1 MSNDELVLSPPSS
14 VAPVAKEKASGLVP
28 LSPEEK
34 SALDARAQDFVEGL
48 MDLNENSP
56 EFGKKVEQITRM
68 GRAEIE
74 SAASHSSRFLE
85 RPVKAM
91 KSESSV
97 GASIVA
103 LRKTVED
110 LDPKKRGNL
119 LAPKKLLGFIP
130 FGSKL
135 EGYFQ
140 EYQSAQSHISAIL
153 ARLDDGRDEL
163 LKDNA
168 AIDVERQSLWNS
180 MKRLEEMVHVGHAL
194 DQKLEDKAKE
204 LDATNPEKARV
215 LRQGPLFA
223 VRQRTT
229 DLLTQMAVSVQ
240 GYLALDLVKKN
251 NQELVKG
258 VDRASTTTVGALR
271 TAVTV
276 AQAMTNQKLV
286 LSQVAALNETT
297 ANIIDSTSAMLSSQ
311 TAQIHEQAS
320 SSTIPLETLQRA
332 FDNIY
337 QTMDAIDD
345 FKLKALS
352 SMKTTVE
359 ALDQEVEKSKGYIKR
374 AEGAS
379 QDGDDDEP
387 FRLPSAGAK

>member
-1 MSNDELVLSPPSS
+1 
-14 VAPVAKEKASGLVP
+14 
-28 LSPEEK
+28 
-34 SALDARAQDFVEGL
+34 
-48 MDLNENSP
+48 
-56 EFGKKVEQITRM
+56 
-68 GRAEIE
+68 
-74 SAASHSSRFLE
+74 
-85 RPVKAM
+85 
-91 KSESSV
+91 
-97 GASIVA
+97 
-103 LRKTVED
+103 
-110 LDPKKRGNL
+110 
-119 LAPKKLLGFIP
+119 
-130 FGSKL
+130 
-135 EGYFQ
+135 
-140 EYQSAQSHISAIL
+140 
-153 ARLDDGRDEL
+153 
-163 LKDNA
+163 
-168 AIDVERQSLWNS
+168 
-180 MKRLEEMVHVGHAL
+180 
-194 DQKLEDKAKE
+194 KLEDKAKE

-276 AQAMTNQKLV
+276 AQAMTNQKLA
-286 LSQVAALNETT
+286 LSQITALNETT

-379 QDGDDDEP
+379 QDGDDEEP
-387 FRLPSAGAK
+387 FRLPSAGA